1 MTELITPTEIENSP
15 LILHLHPVIQLTNDQ
30 FFEFCQLNQDLRFE
44 RTARGELLIMP
55 PTGTGT
61 GGRNFRLIGQ
71 LFVWTEQNKTGIGFD
86 SSTGFILPNGST
98 VSPDAAWIKL
108 ERWNALSTEQQE
120 KFAAISPDFVVE
132 LRSSSENL
140 TVLKAKMQEY
150 INNGVKLGWLI
161 ARKYKKVYIYRP
173 QMLVECLDNPV
184 TVSGDLELPGFVLNM
199 SKIW

>member
-1 MTELITPTEIENSP
+1 MPKLINSTEIENSP
-15 LILHLHPVIQLTNDQ
+15 LVLYLHPVVQLTNDQ
-30 FFEFCQLNQDLRFE
+30 FFEFCQLNQNLRFE

-55 PTGTGT
+55 PTGTGA

-71 LFVWTEQNKTGIGFD
+71 LFIWTEQNKTGIGFD
-86 SSTGFILPNGST
+86 SSTGFILPNGAT

-132 LRSSSENL
+132 LRFSSDNL
-140 TVLKAKMQEY
+140 IVLKAKMQEY
-150 INNGVKLGWLI
+150 IDNGAKLGWLI
-161 ARKYKKVYIYRP
+161 DRKHRKVYIYRP
-173 QMLVECLDNPV
+173 QMSVECLDNPV
-184 TVSGDLELPGFVLNM
+184 TVSGDPELPGFVFDL

>member
-1 MTELITPTEIENSP
+1 MTEVITITEIENSP
-15 LILHLHPVIQLTNDQ
+15 LVLHLHPVIQLTNDQ
-30 FFEFCQLNQDLRFE
+30 FFDLCQLNQNLRFE

-55 PTGTGT
+55 PTGTG
-61 GGRNFRLIGQ
+61 GRNFRLIGQ
-71 LFVWTEQNKTGIGFD
+71 LFIWTEQDKIGIGFD
-86 SSTGFILPNGST
+86 SSTGFILPNGAI

-120 KFAAISPDFVVE
+120 KLAAISPDFVVE
-132 LRSSSENL
+132 LRSYSDNL
-140 TVLKAKMQEY
+140 TFLKAKMQEY

-161 ARKYKKVYIYRP
+161 DRKHRKVYIYRP

-184 TVSGDLELPGFVLNM
+184 TVSGEPELSGFVLNL

>member
-1 MTELITPTEIENSP
+1 MAELITPIELENLP
-15 LILHLHPVIQLTNDQ
+15 LILHFYPVIQLTNDQ
-30 FFEFCQLNQDLRFE
+30 FFDLCKLNQNLRFE

-55 PTGTGT
+55 PAGWGT

-71 LFVWTEQNKTGIGFD
+71 LFTWTEQNKTGIGFD
-86 SSTGFILPNGST
+86 SSTGFILPNGAT
-98 VSPDAAWIKL
+98 FSPDAAWIKL

-132 LRSSSENL
+132 LRSYSDNL
-140 TVLKAKMQEY
+140 TFLKAKMQKY

-161 ARKYKKVYIYRP
+161 DSKHRKVYIYRP
-173 QMLVECLDNPV
+173 QISVECLDNPV
-184 TVSGDLELPGFVLNM
+184 TVSGDPELSGFVLDL